1 MISNVLLNFQKQK
14 DDIKEKRQVSINP
27 KVFFALCVL
36 SKKFLKYMFARIG
49 RTRSP
54 TGYTGGFRK
63 REKSNWKTL
72 NLRVATQID
81 QVHFNLEGKHLN
93 YAFFFKTRETVN
105 YSKVNL

>member
-1 MISNVLLNFQKQK
+1 MYSWIFKTKKMIEKKNVKFQS
-14 DDIKEKRQVSINP
+14 IEK
-27 KVFFALCVL
+27 FFFVLCVL

-63 REKSNWKTL
+63 REKSNSKTL

-93 YAFFFKTRETVN
+93 YAF
-105 YSKVNL
+105 